1 MVMDYSIVPELEPES
16 DIILEKINSK
26 IITEQLEEDYG
37 KFAFGPLPIGQGTT
51 LGNSLLSL
59 IHISEPTRPL

>member
-26 IITEQLEEDYG
+26 ITTEILEEDYG
-37 KFAFGPLPIGQGTT
+37 
-51 LGNSLLSL
+51 NLLL
-59 IHISEPTRPL
+59 VHYH